1 MSRQHPT
8 VTAPKPTGSNPMN
21 PQPTM
26 TQFGAVSSHRGPTC
40 PMCRAPMTR
49 SQDNRDIWSCSGK
62 VKHTLSAADL
72 VKLTR

>member
-1 MSRQHPT
+1 
-8 VTAPKPTGSNPMN
+8 
-21 PQPTM
+21 
-26 TQFGAVSSHRGPTC
+26 
-40 PMCRAPMTR
+40 MTR